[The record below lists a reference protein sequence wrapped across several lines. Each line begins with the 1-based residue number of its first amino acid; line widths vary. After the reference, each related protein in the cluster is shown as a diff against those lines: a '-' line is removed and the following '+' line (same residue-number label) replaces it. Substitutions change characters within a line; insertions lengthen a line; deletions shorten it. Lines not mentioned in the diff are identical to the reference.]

1 MKISRNE
8 KSRGI
13 PTGTV
18 YYKCTLDQIIDALSK
33 EDENLWLQYALKEYG
48 WKALNLDTYMFGS
61 KIINN
66 LLYLCKTDGYYINID
81 GEEVDPEEALDE
93 YPLDK
98 LAAYIQDF
106 DEGVVRSTIS
116 MYDMAVVDL
125 NVIAISMLEDGRDY
139 TEITKR
145 AIESGLIED

>member
-1 MKISRNE
+1 MKISKNK

-13 PTGTV
+13 PTGTA
-18 YYKCTLDQIIDALSK
+18 YYKCTLDQVIDALSK
-33 EDENLWLQYALKEYG
+33 EDENLWLVYALKEYG
-48 WKALNLDTYMFGS
+48 WKALNFDTYMFGS
-61 KIINN
+61 KVINN

-106 DEGVVRSTIS
+106 DEDVVISTIS
-116 MYDMAVVDL
+116 MYDMAAVNL
-125 NVIAISMLEDGRDY
+125 NNIAISMLEDGRDY